1 MFSPPC
7 MAFQENT
14 GIHRGLVRESSLG
27 IDMADDIEW
36 IVITGNGNREIGA
49 LGIIDG
55 KVAIIS
61 SFYEDYDGNQDGKVS
76 WGEWIAAK
84 LSPIGIEGMAVTE
97 VAMAARYDMRVLE
110 RDPSFSQEAA
120 KIFLQFASGL
130 VADGIYAV
138 YFSRGVSAVAKPI
151 AGRLTSN
158 LVKQF
163 VIRKGMEKAV
173 KKLYDEGVKPQR

>member
-1 MFSPPC
+1 MD
-7 MAFQENT
+7 E
-14 GIHRGLVRESSLG
+14 
-27 IDMADDIEW
+27 IEW
-36 IVITGNGNREIGA
+36 IVIEGLGNKQIGA
-49 LGIIDG
+49 VGILEG
-55 KVAIIS
+55 KVAVVV

-84 LSPIGIEGMAVTE
+84 LSPIGIKNKAVVE

-110 RDPSFSQEAA
+110 KDESFQQEAA
-120 KIFLQFASGL
+120 RMFLQFAAGL

-158 LVKQF
+158 VVKQF
-163 VIRKGMEKAV
+163 VIRKGMEKAI
-173 KKLYDEGVKPQR
+173 KTIYDKSIKP